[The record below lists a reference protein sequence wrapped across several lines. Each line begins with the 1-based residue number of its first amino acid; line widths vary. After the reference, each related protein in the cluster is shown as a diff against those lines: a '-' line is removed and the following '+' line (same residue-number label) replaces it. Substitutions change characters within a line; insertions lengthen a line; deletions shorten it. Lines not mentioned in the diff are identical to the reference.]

1 MEKNNIVQNA
11 LEKYII
17 NNTDLSP
24 NYRRDAILLKFDL
37 SYNLLEDIL
46 SKNNSYFN
54 GIMCD
59 SIQRAISD
67 SPNENT
73 IYNDILAEIE
83 KMEEDM

>member
-37 SYNLLEDIL
+37 L